1 MRAAGVVLVGG
12 RSSRMGSPKAAL
24 EWHGSTLLRRVTG
37 LLARTVD
44 GPVIV
49 VAAPGQLL
57 PELPPGVVLV
67 TDPEPG
73 QGPVVGLATGLGA
86 AASAGAELAFVTAT
100 DLPFLH
106 PAYIRRVL
114 AALVSPTSQPESDE
128 APSSAVDVALPH
140 LGGYPQPLAAAY
152 RTALAPLLAGM
163 AAAGELRLRALF
175 ERCPVR
181 ELDRA
186 TLLTDAELAAVDPAL
201 RSVHNVNSPGDYGEA
216 IARPAPE
223 VTVWLGER
231 SVRVA
236 AATLAEAA
244 AASGVRLAELPGPA
258 VLHPTASTA
267 EVSGLDGEL
276 PLVAGDVLRLF

>member
-49 VAAPGQLL
+49 VAAPGQPL

-106 PAYIRRVL
+106 PAYIRRVV
-114 AALVSPTSQPESDE
+114 AALTPSPPESDE
-128 APSSAVDVALPH
+128 APSDAVDVALPH

-181 ELDRA
+181 ELDLA

-201 RSVHNVNSPGDYGEA
+201 RSVHNVNSPGDYAEA
-216 IARPAPE
+216 ITWPAPE

-258 VLHPTASTA
+258 LLHPTASTA